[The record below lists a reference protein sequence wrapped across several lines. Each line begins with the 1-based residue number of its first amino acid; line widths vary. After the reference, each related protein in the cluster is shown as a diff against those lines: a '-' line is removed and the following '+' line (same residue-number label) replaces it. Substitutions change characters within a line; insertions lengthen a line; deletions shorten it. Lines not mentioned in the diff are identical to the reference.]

1 MKRASIRTMSELNK
15 STKVAV
21 PGEAMYLRLLT
32 INYQKQVLLERVM
45 AYENAAVPLSIF
57 SDEGFMLSGKK
68 SKFFYK
74 LESLIPG
81 NPIQQVSDGDAI
93 IFDANAILH
102 ALRVTEKETWEVTYA
117 DMADSFLA
125 YLLALSRKT
134 CGIENSQIHA
144 VFDRY
149 VPNSTKAATCEK
161 RAGGTIATKFH
172 VTSEAPVPKV
182 VPELG

>member
-32 INYQKQVLLERVM
+32 INYQKQVPLERVM

-68 SKFFYK
+68 STFLYK

-81 NPIQQVSDGDAI
+81 NPIQQVSDGDPI
-93 IFDANAILH
+93 IFNLMQMPYSMPCEYQKKR
-102 ALRVTEKETWEVTYA
+102 LGKSPMQTWLIHSLLTYW
-117 DMADSFLA
+117 
-125 YLLALSRKT
+125 
-134 CGIENSQIHA
+134 H
-144 VFDRY
+144 
-149 VPNSTKAATCEK
+149 
-161 RAGGTIATKFH
+161 
-172 VTSEAPVPKV
+172 
-182 VPELG
+182 